1 MKTQNREPPAFQE
14 YAAAMLS
21 RREYRAMTLAERGLL
36 YSLRLE
42 CWVNRTA
49 PADPCILA
57 KVLGYSA
64 DEVRTALPAV
74 LAFFTF
80 AGDELFSPEL
90 DDYRAYRA
98 RIRRDQVKSAEDTNK
113 KRKNRGEA
121 HG

>member
-1 MKTQNREPPAFQE
+1 MKTQNRKPPAFQE
-14 YAAAMLS
+14 YAADMLA
-21 RREYRAMTLAERGLL
+21 RREYRAMGLAQRGLL

-49 PADPCILA
+49 PADPALLA

-64 DEVRTALPAV
+64 EEIRAVLPAV
-74 LAFFTF
+74 LAFFTV
-80 AGDELFSPEL
+80 AGEEIFSPEL

-98 RIRRDQVKSAEDTNK
+98 RIRLDQVESAKATNR

-121 HG
+121 HE